1 MYSFQIILTNS
12 KENSFV
18 ELDKLVKYLKEKS
31 SVKIL
36 IEGHTNNIGQ
46 VKSNQ
51 ILSENRARI
60 VYEYLIEK
68 GVDPKQLVSFIGFG
82 DSRPIESNLT
92 QEGREKNRRTSFRI
106 IN

>member
-1 MYSFQIILTNS
+1 M
-12 KENSFV
+12 
-18 ELDKLVKYLKEKS
+18 KEKS